1 MIGRQLSGQRLPSQG
16 LEREVPAQ
24 RVRTSE
30 TIRVRERPA
39 FDMDLGWYVAA
50 LGYPVII
57 LGLIYLVYRSN
68 VGRSKS

>member
-1 MIGRQLSGQRLPSQG
+1 
-16 LEREVPAQ
+16 
-24 RVRTSE
+24 
-30 TIRVRERPA
+30 
-39 FDMDLGWYVAA
+39 MDLGWYVAA